1 MSDSKRSKLSPEH
14 LAESN
19 RLKQLWD
26 SRPHRTQAEFGEA
39 YDLGN
44 QANVGHYL
52 NGRSALNPKAAFAF
66 AAELECA
73 VSEFSPRLSAEMERM
88 ASAAQSAPA
97 ARPPAVDTGELV
109 IEQYNTGGAMGHGL
123 ELEEHP
129 PGLIKSWRVDHEWL
143 RMNVR
148 HYTSV
153 KNLCIVTGF
162 GPSMKPKYNPGDP
175 LLCDRGVNAVDT
187 DGVFFFRVGKQGF
200 IKQLQRIP
208 TEEGL
213 IFRAKSYNKDYDTF
227 DITEKMD
234 FQVFGKILTAWKS
247 EQL

>member
-1 MSDSKRSKLSPEH
+1 MADTKRSKLTEEH
-14 LAESN
+14 AAEAS
-19 RLKQLWD
+19 RLRELWD
-26 SRPHRTQAEFGEA
+26 SRPHRTQAVFGES

-52 NGRSALNPKAAFAF
+52 NGRSALNPKAAAAF
-66 AAELECA
+66 AAELQCSVA
-73 VSEFSPRLSAEMERM
+73 EFSPRVAAEIDRLNPTSMSNAPGRTND
-88 ASAAQSAPA
+88 ATGDFIIAQY
-97 ARPPAVDTGELV
+97 DTG
-109 IEQYNTGGAMGHGL
+109 GSMGFGF
-123 ELEEHP
+123 ELEEQP

-148 HYTSV
+148 HFTSV

-175 LLCDRGVNAVDT
+175 LLCDRGVNVVDT

-208 TEEGL
+208 KEDGMVL
-213 IFRAKSYNKDYDTF
+213 RAKSFNTDYDPF
-227 DITEKMD
+227 DITERMD
-234 FQVFGKILTAWKS
+234 FQVFGKILTAWRS